1 VDRRAGFL
9 TVRATVSDGEIVE
22 MGKTTGSRRQVPL
35 TRRALDALDAIPPR
49 LDTPLIFPAPEGLL
63 AGWCGC
69 RRASGGRRDR
79 RSAGQMT
86 PRAGYLR
93 RAPESSAIDASPTGR
108 EAKVPIC
115 SVVGVA

>member
-1 VDRRAGFL
+1 
-9 TVRATVSDGEIVE
+9 VSEHG
-22 MGKTTGSRRQVPL
+22 
-35 TRRALDALDAIPPR
+35 AIPVSVIVMTKNEADNIGPCITALR
-49 LDTPLIFPAPEGLL
+49 AFDEIWLL
-63 AGWCGC
+63 AGSCGC

-86 PRAGYLR
+86 PRARYLR